1 MKHGSLFSVTS
12 FVSTERQARSYILSD
27 LPPIGVD
34 GFSQQLN
41 KLHQSSQQLVGEGR
55 HTPKLS
61 PTTQP
66 PTHHV
71 SRETIAITKSRRES

>member
-1 MKHGSLFSVTS
+1 MRDKGQRFLHRKTADAENPVYENANVSRETS
-12 FVSTERQARSYILSD
+12 ILTTT
-27 LPPIGVD
+27 GR
-34 GFSQQLN
+34 G
-41 KLHQSSQQLVGEGR
+41 GEA
-55 HTPKLS
+55 HSKPS